1 MNENTPIANNYV
13 EKVYGRIDRMLKGEF
28 LGEMVDSDIENL
40 QIDQDFENQ
49 RQQIEVMSSYQSDQ
63 TIEMSLKSARSQIV
77 KYKKEMVL
85 SEKMKS
91 LEEIGRSEVVVS

>member
-1 MNENTPIANNYV
+1 
-13 EKVYGRIDRMLKGEF
+13 MLKGEF